1 MNRIRA
7 GVITY
12 YHGCCFATLMAINID
27 LVVLRPLPI
36 DTIGAKMTPRRAAC
50 RVAVPVSDDPGGY
63 AMPTKA
69 KRAGRTAVSAGKS
82 AVRRIASASKAAGT
96 KVGRAAASASDLN
109 KDGKVDKADAKIA
122 GAKVRRVTSKAADKA
137 GALAKKAGKHDM
149 VRDAAAGAAIGAVVA
164 IPVPVVGPVAGAA
177 IGAIVGVAKNLRS
190 AGNRAPKKKTN
201 P

>member
-1 MNRIRA
+1 MSNLLA
-7 GVITY
+7 L
-12 YHGCCFATLMAINID
+12 C
-27 LVVLRPLPI
+27 PLPI
-36 DTIGAKMTPRRAAC
+36 APIGAKMCMRRAMRC
-50 RVAVPVSDDPGGY
+50 VAVLVPDDRGDD
-63 AMPTKA
+63 AMTTKA

-82 AVRRIASASKAAGT
+82 AVRKIASVSKAAGK

-109 KDGKVDKADAKIA
+109 KDGKVDKADAAIA
-122 GAKVRRVTSKAADKA
+122 AANTRRVASRAADKA

-190 AGNRAPKKKTN
+190 ASSGAPKKKTKS
-201 P
+201 